1 MISTI
6 TAIDKNFFQ
15 MTSIENCDMM
25 GKILSRRACAM
36 FKNLFN
42 PDNALMTTMSQVTDC
57 IFLSLFWIL
66 TSFPLVTIGASSAAL
81 YDAVYYGFRQGDK
94 HPWGRFLKSFRSNL
108 KSGFLPGVIYL
119 VIFCFGAWGLIQ
131 VWNAAVWEK
140 VSFAAFSAAAF
151 VVMLLLGI
159 LSILFPMLS
168 RFNNSLWGLL
178 RNTLLIGIVNLPRT
192 LGLGLING
200 LSILLCVKFI
210 FPLFFLPALASLL
223 GTLCIEPM
231 FKPYMGEKETPAE
244 SMDAA
249 E

>member
-1 MISTI
+1 
-6 TAIDKNFFQ
+6 
-15 MTSIENCDMM
+15 
-25 GKILSRRACAM
+25 M
-36 FKNLFN
+36 FKKLFN
-42 PDNALMTTMSQVTDC
+42 PENGLMVTMTQVTDC
-57 IFLSLFWIL
+57 IFLSLFWVL
-66 TSFPLVTIGASSAAL
+66 CSFPVLTVGAASAAL
-81 YDAVYYGFRQGDK
+81 YDAVYRGFRKGDK
-94 HPWGRFLKSFRSNL
+94 HPWGRLLGCFKGNFRHSL
-108 KSGFLPGVIYL
+108 LPAIVYL
-119 VIFCFGAWGLIQ
+119 AVFCAGGWGLIQ

-231 FKPYMGEKETPAE
+231 FKPYMGEDEATNIVGE
-244 SMDAA
+244 GQ
-249 E
+249 

>member
-25 GKILSRRACAM
+25 GKILLRRQKTM

-57 IFLSLFWIL
+57 IFLSLFWL
-66 TSFPLVTIGASSAAL
+66 LCSFPVVTIGASSAAL
-81 YDAVYYGFRQGDK
+81 YDAVYYGLRKGDK
-94 HPWGRFLKSFRSNL
+94 HSWSRFFRSFKSNL
-108 KSGFLPGVIYL
+108 KSGILPGIIYL
-119 VIFCFGAWGLIQ
+119 AIFCTGGWILIQ
-131 VWNAAVWEK
+131 IWNAAVWEQ

-151 VVMLLLGI
+151 VVLLLLGI

-168 RFNNSLWGLL
+168 RFNNSLWALL
-178 RNTLLIGIVNLPRT
+178 RNTLLMGIINLPRT
-192 LGLGLING
+192 LGLGLVNAV
-200 LSILLCVKFI
+200 SILLCVKFI

-223 GTLCIEPM
+223 GTLFIEPM
-231 FKPYMGEKETPAE
+231 FKPYMGEEENETSE
-244 SMDAA
+244 DAA